1 MRFIYRRETW
11 VLTIQGWIVTLVSI
25 TTLMVFLLNYIHPFL
40 APTSP
45 IKADILVVEGWV
57 QDYVIK
63 DAIQE
68 FRKGGYKKI
77 ITTGLPIEQGF
88 YLAQY
93 KNFAE
98 LAAATF
104 IALGFE
110 QDQLIAVPGP
120 SVVRNRTSASATAL
134 RQWLANSD
142 LTVDS
147 INLYS
152 YDVHARRSWL
162 IFKQA
167 LAPEIKVG
175 VIAAKP
181 LSYDPK
187 HWWVSSE
194 GVRSIISETVAYL
207 YARLI
212 DWRR

>member
-1 MRFIYRRETW
+1 MGLICRRKTW
-11 VLTIQGWIVTLVSI
+11 VLTLQGWIVTLVCI
-25 TTLMVFLLNYIHPFL
+25 ITLMLFLLNHIHPFL

-63 DAIQE
+63 AAIQE
-68 FRKGGYKKI
+68 FKKGNYQKI
-77 ITTGLPIEQGF
+77 ITTGLPIEQGY
-88 YLAQY
+88 YLAQH

-104 IALGFE
+104 IALGF
-110 QDQLIAVPGP
+110 DQNQLVAVPGP
-120 SVVRNRTSASATAL
+120 NVVRNRTAASATAL
-134 RQWLANSD
+134 RQWLASSD
-142 LTVDS
+142 LKVDS

-167 LAPEIKVG
+167 LASEIQVG

-194 GVRSIISETVAYL
+194 GVRSIISEAIAYL

>member
-1 MRFIYRRETW
+1 MRFIYRQETW

-25 TTLMVFLLNYIHPFL
+25 TTLMLFLLNYIHPFL
-40 APTSP
+40 APISP

-63 DAIQE
+63 EAIQE
-68 FRKGGYKKI
+68 FKKGGYKKI
-77 ITTGLPIEQGF
+77 ITTGLIIEQGS
-88 YLAQY
+88 YLTQY

-98 LAAATF
+98 LAEATF

-110 QDQLIAVPGP
+110 QDKLIAVPGS

-142 LTVDS
+142 LTVNS

-212 DWRR
+212 DWRG

>member
-1 MRFIYRRETW
+1 M
-11 VLTIQGWIVTLVSI
+11 L
-25 TTLMVFLLNYIHPFL
+25 FLLNHIHPFL

-45 IKADILVVEGWV
+45 VKADILVVEGWV

-63 DAIQE
+63 AAIQE
-68 FRKGGYKKI
+68 FQKGSYQKI
-77 ITTGLPIEQGF
+77 ITTGLPIEQGY

-104 IALGFE
+104 IALGF
-110 QDQLIAVPGP
+110 DQNQLVAVPGP
-120 SVVRNRTSASATAL
+120 NVVRNRTAASATAL
-134 RQWLANSD
+134 GQWLASSD
-142 LTVDS
+142 LKVDS

-162 IFKQA
+162 VFKQA

-194 GVRSIISETVAYL
+194 GVRSIISEAIAYL
-207 YARLI
+207 YARFI
-212 DWRR
+212 DWRG

>member
-1 MRFIYRRETW
+1 MRFIYRQETW

-45 IKADILVVEGWV
+45 INADILVVEGWV

-68 FRKGGYKKI
+68 FQKGGYKKI

-88 YLAQY
+88 YLTQY

-110 QDQLIAVPGP
+110 QDQLIAVPG
-120 SVVRNRTSASATAL
+120 SNVVRNRTAASATAL
-134 RQWLANSD
+134 RQWLASSD

-181 LSYDPK
+181 LSYDPT
-187 HWWVSSE
+187 HWWLSSE

-207 YARLI
+207 YARFI
-212 DWRR
+212 DWRG